1 MWSRIVDFFDDSG
14 LNPHGFCLLWQPDI
28 LAANVLADALI
39 TLSYFTIPAALFVF
53 AWRRPD
59 FQIGKMAG
67 LFAAFIVLC
76 GVTHLFSIITLWQP
90 IYGVEAVLKL
100 LTAAASILTAFSFWR
115 VLPRLLR
122 VPSASQLAE
131 VNARLASEIVTRRAA
146 EMAMRDLNAE
156 LDERTR
162 VRTIELEES
171 YDRLAD
177 ALGHANRAE
186 GRERQAQR
194 RLADAIEALP
204 VGVTIFD
211 TAGRLVL
218 ANGECRDLNQDIP
231 QLLAPGVQFEALL
244 RGSARNILFRD
255 QASRE
260 TFIAQRLE
268 ALAKT
273 GVPVEAQLVDGR
285 WVRIEDRA
293 TQAGETVGL
302 MMDITEARQ
311 REAALMHALAAAEAA
326 SEAKTQFLANMS
338 HELRTPLN
346 AVIGF
351 AEIMNEGLFGPLSEQ
366 YAGYARDIKSSGQH
380 LLKLVNNILDLAKI
394 ESGNCVLREETVDLE
409 LMVRNCATVIGLRL
423 KERNISLQL
432 EIEDLPMVS
441 VDPLRMRQAILSLL
455 SNAAKFTEPGGRVWV
470 SAARGSGGIEIKI
483 ADSGIGMSE
492 QEIAA
497 ALEPFRQVEGA
508 LNRRFEGSGLGLPLA
523 LAYVELHGGAL
534 RIESRK
540 SIGTTVTI
548 SLPGS
553 RIVPLR
559 ASANVG

>member
-1 MWSRIVDFFDDSG
+1 MWSRIVDFFDSSG
-14 LNPHGFCLLWQPDI
+14 LSPHGFCLLWQTDI
-28 LAANVLADALI
+28 LAAHVLGDALI
-39 TLSYFTIPAALFVF
+39 TVSYFIIPAALFVF
-53 AWRRPD
+53 ASRRPD
-59 FQIGKMAG
+59 FRVGKMAG
-67 LFAAFIVLC
+67 LFVAFIALC
-76 GVTHLFSIITLWQP
+76 GVTHLLSIVTLWWP
-90 IYGVEAVLKL
+90 IYGVEAVFKL
-100 LTAAASILTAFSFWR
+100 LTAGASLLTAFWLWR
-115 VLPRLLR
+115 VLPSLMR
-122 VPSASQLAE
+122 VPSAGQLAQ

-146 EMAMRDLNAE
+146 EMAMRNLNAE
-156 LDERTR
+156 LDER
-162 VRTIELEES
+162 VRARTVELEES

-177 ALGHANRAE
+177 ALDHANRAE
-186 GRERQAQR
+186 ERERQAQR
-194 RLADAIEALP
+194 RLADAIEVLP
-204 VGVTIFD
+204 VGVMIFD

-218 ANGECRDLNQDIP
+218 ANGKCHDLNQDIP
-231 QLLAPGVQFEALL
+231 QLLVPGVQFEAQL
-244 RGSARNILFRD
+244 RGSAHNILFRD

-268 ALAKT
+268 ALGKT

-285 WVRIEDRA
+285 WVHMEDRT
-293 TQAGETVGL
+293 TQAGETVDL
-302 MMDITEARQ
+302 VMDITEARQ

-351 AEIMNEGLFGPLSEQ
+351 AEIMNDGLFGPLSEQ

-409 LMVRNCATVIGLRL
+409 VMVRNCATVIGLRL

-432 EIEDLPMVS
+432 EIENLPMVS
-441 VDPLRMRQAILSLL
+441 VDPLRLRQAILNLL
-455 SNAAKFTEPGGRVWV
+455 SNAAKFTEPDGRVWV
-470 SAARGSGGIEIKI
+470 SVAHGLDGIEIKI

-497 ALEPFRQVEGA
+497 ALEPFRQVERA

-523 LAYVELHGGAL
+523 RAYIELHGGEL
-534 RIESRK
+534 RIDSEK
-540 SIGTTVTI
+540 GIGTTVTI
-548 SLPGS
+548 CLPES

-559 ASANVG
+559 ANTG